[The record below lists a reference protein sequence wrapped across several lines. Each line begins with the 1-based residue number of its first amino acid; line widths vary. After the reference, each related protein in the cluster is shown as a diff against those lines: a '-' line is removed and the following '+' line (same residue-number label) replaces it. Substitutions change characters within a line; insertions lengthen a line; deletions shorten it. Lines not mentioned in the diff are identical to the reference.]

1 MRKLEQKGEDEKLSE
16 SEKKAPERERSPKEP
31 NVIQNSGCSEVSL
44 QYNNRH
50 DLMQRMYRTRLNIS
64 MHCKC
69 ISPNLFLSAP
79 TFFLPC
85 NCPMCAAARTQ
96 KHWQRP
102 PGLNLP
108 MYPRLH
114 VRHIFTRS
122 GDWFAFLIIWFAL
135 NRATHSL
142 FFSLP
147 SLPSILQPC
156 YYCQSRRPCRKLQ
169 QLQKWMAEW
178 FEGWIEL

>member
-1 MRKLEQKGEDEKLSE
+1 MRKLEQKTRRRKASETEQKARPRKERGHQRSQMLS
-16 SEKKAPERERSPKEP
+16 KTAAVLRWA
-31 NVIQNSGCSEVSL
+31 CSTITAMIWCS
-44 QYNNRH
+44 
-50 DLMQRMYRTRLNIS
+50 YRTRLHIS
-64 MHCKC
+64 MHCNC
-69 ISPNLFLSAP
+69 IYPNLFLSAP

-85 NCPMCAAARTQ
+85 ICPMCAAARTQ